1 MMDGDQNQ
9 ERLDLLTQRVKQQGL
24 MLQHLRKQVK
34 QQDDQV
40 KQQSLK
46 VFNLKFRVFQSQRKK
61 HSIARNKCYQGWII
75 KLIQQGCDWTVAY
88 STPGNEVFID
98 EKTYGTSVEALTAA
112 KGVVDRNIT
121 GWALLDFLFELYED
135 QKINTEQYSQLMN
148 SLVEDCF

>member
-1 MMDGDQNQ
+1 MDGDQNQ
-9 ERLDLLTQRVKQQGL
+9 LNLDLLAQRVKQQGL

-61 HSIARNKCYQGWII
+61 HPIARKKCYRGWLI
-75 KLIQQGCDWTVAY
+75 KLIPQGCHWTVAY

-98 EKTYGTSVEALTAA
+98 EKNYETSVEALAAA

>member
-1 MMDGDQNQ
+1 MDGDQNQ
-9 ERLDLLTQRVKQQGL
+9 VRLDLLAQRVKQQGI

-46 VFNLKFRVFQSQRKK
+46 IFNSKFRVFQSQRKK
-61 HSIARNKCYQGWII
+61 HPLTRHKCYRGWLI
-75 KLIQQGCDWTVAY
+75 KLIRQECDWTVAY

-98 EKTYGTSVEALTAA
+98 EKTYGTSVEALAAA

-121 GWALLDFLFELYED
+121 GWALLDFLFELYEA